1 MKMRKVRSLPF
12 EAPSVLVGCMRQAGY
27 SAKPFTPPEMNS
39 FIHSALDLGANWFDH
54 ADIYADGRPERV
66 FGEAWAG
73 DSSLRR
79 EDMILQSK
87 CGICRWGGYDSSRDY
102 ILRAVDGILG
112 RLQTEY
118 LDVLLLHRP
127 DALIEPEEVAEAFAS
142 LKAAGK
148 VRYFGVSNYTP
159 GQIALL
165 QKYVEEPLIINQMEF
180 SLAHAGMVSA
190 GIEAN
195 LTTAGGVDRDGGVL
209 DYCRL
214 HDITIQTWS
223 PFQIGLRDGSFLGN
237 PAYAELNRKLEELGE
252 KYGSSP
258 TGMAAAWILRHP
270 AGMQLITGTSRVE
283 RLREIVEASD
293 ITLSREDWYALYKAA
308 GHPIP

>member
-1 MKMRKVRSLPF
+1 MKKRKIAGFPM
-12 EAPSVLVGCMRQAGY
+12 EAPAVLVGCMRQAGY
-27 SAKPFTPPEMNS
+27 SANPFSAKEMNA
-39 FIHSALDLGANWFDH
+39 FIHGAMEFGAVWFDH
-54 ADIYADGRPERV
+54 ADIYGGGRSETV
-66 FGEAWAG
+66 FGEAWAQ
-73 DSSLRR
+73 DPTLRR

-87 CGICRWGGYDSSRDY
+87 CGIRPWGYDASRDY
-102 ILRAVDGILG
+102 ILGAVDGILQ

-127 DALIEPEEVAEAFAS
+127 DALIEPEEVAEAFS
-142 LKAAGK
+142 RLKREGK
-148 VRYFGVSNYTP
+148 ARFFGVSNFTP

-165 QKYVEEPLIINQMEF
+165 RRYVEEPLLIDQMEF
-180 SLAHAGMVSA
+180 SIAHAGMVSA

-195 LTTAGGVDRDGGVL
+195 MKTEGGVDRDGGVL

-237 PAYAELNRKLEELGE
+237 PAYAELNQLLEQLGE
-252 KYGSSP
+252 KYGTSP
-258 TGMAAAWILRHP
+258 TGIAAAWILRHP
-270 AGMQLITGTSRVE
+270 AGMQLISGTSRLE
-283 RLREIVEASD
+283 RLEEIIKASD